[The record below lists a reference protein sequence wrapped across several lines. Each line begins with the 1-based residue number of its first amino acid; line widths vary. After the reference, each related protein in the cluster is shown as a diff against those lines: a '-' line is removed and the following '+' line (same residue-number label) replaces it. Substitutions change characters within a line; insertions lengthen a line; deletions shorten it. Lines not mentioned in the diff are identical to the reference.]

1 MGKPRREVN
10 NRIECVIVILD
21 LITDLLLVMN
31 NKRLGLNMS
40 YNDLMCCSLYE
51 LDYWNIRAEELLAK
65 INKEN
70 SDIENMMY

>member
-40 YNDLMCCSLYE
+40 YNDLMSCSLYE

-65 INKEN
+65 INEEN
-70 SDIENMMY
+70 SEIENMMD

>member
-1 MGKPRREVN
+1 
-10 NRIECVIVILD
+10 
-21 LITDLLLVMN
+21 MN